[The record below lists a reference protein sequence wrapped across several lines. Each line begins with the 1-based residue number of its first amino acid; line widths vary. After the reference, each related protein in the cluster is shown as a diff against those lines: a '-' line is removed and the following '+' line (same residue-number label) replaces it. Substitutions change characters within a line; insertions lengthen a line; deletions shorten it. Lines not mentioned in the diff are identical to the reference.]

1 MDWDGPAPSGLWDGD
16 RQDDVDPVE
25 VPPLPDVLDP
35 ADLQRLVNEVNPL
48 QESEDN
54 GVDLYI
60 NTLNFIATCT
70 E

>member
-1 MDWDGPAPSGLWDGD
+1 MDWDGLAPSGLWDGD
-16 RQDDVDPVE
+16 RQDDADPVE
-25 VPPLPDVLDP
+25 VPPLPGALDP